1 MAVVPFYAV
10 SFLHSAES
18 GTRPLAEAVFAGL
31 FALTVPWIAFNEG
44 PHNWQSLWT
53 CAAYLVLGVTLW
65 RPRTVAFTETAFD
78 GTTAVLV
85 EVGPASR
92 RAEVGRAIGR

>member
-1 MAVVPFYAV
+1 MAVVPFCAV
-10 SFLHSAES
+10 ALLNPPEP

-31 FALTVPWIAFNEG
+31 FAAASLYIVFNEG

-65 RPRTVAFTETAFD
+65 RPRTVAVAETALSAA
-78 GTTAVLV
+78 TAVLW
-85 EVGPASR
+85 
-92 RAEVGRAIGR
+92 